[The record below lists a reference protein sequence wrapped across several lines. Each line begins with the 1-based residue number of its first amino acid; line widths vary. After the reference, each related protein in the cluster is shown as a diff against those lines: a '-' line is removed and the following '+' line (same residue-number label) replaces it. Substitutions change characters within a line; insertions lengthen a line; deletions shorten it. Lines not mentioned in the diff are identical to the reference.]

1 MQHGF
6 GHLQLGAGD
15 ALIGANAGS
24 SILLVL
30 HEKRRKALFVLRPR
44 ERANSSPAEPR
55 MPAAHRLFAL
65 ASLVVALVASLA
77 YGFGLPGMF
86 VFDDIPNIV
95 NNDSI
100 HLTRLDARALL
111 DVLATPQVSGA
122 MRGLPTLSFALDY
135 WRAGGADPASFRITN
150 IVIHALTACALA
162 WLFRALLLTVGTNG
176 RKAGSLACVLALAW
190 ALHPLQVSAVLYVVQ
205 RLQTMG
211 TLFLVLALLAY
222 LQARRA
228 QMQGVPGR
236 TGLLACALLWVLAL
250 GCKEDSAL
258 LPAYTL
264 ALELTVLRFAA
275 ADARVAQALRRGYLM
290 AVLAGAVA
298 YAFWAVPHYWQW
310 DAYPGRDFS
319 TWERLLTQP
328 RVLCMYLWEIL
339 LPLPRHMPFF
349 YDWVQPSRGGLQPWT
364 TLPALAVV
372 LGLLMLAWR
381 LRLRRPLFALGV
393 FLFFGAHFI
402 TSNVV
407 GLELAF
413 EHRNHFAL
421 IGVVLA
427 AGSLLAE
434 AGQRLSLRPLV
445 QASVCAAL
453 LAALGSAT
461 AMRAHD
467 WRSNVSLA
475 RASTQAAPGSA
486 RAWIELCDAYFNA
499 GGGVRVRPNPHL
511 DDAIRACAS
520 GVDAAPGSLN
530 NLVLLT
536 VLKTVRG
543 DVSAQDWARL
553 QARLKTARMSWDN
566 ARAPLILTYY
576 AGLGVPLD
584 RQQVLQALATLD
596 RRTTLGPSRLAYIGD
611 SLMKAWSEPELAMPY
626 YLRAIALAPPG
637 DPFADELASE
647 LRDKGRP
654 DLAREI
660 ERAGRSAN
668 PSISSTPPSP

>member
-1 MQHGF
+1 
-6 GHLQLGAGD
+6 
-15 ALIGANAGS
+15 
-24 SILLVL
+24 
-30 HEKRRKALFVLRPR
+30 
-44 ERANSSPAEPR
+44 
-55 MPAAHRLFAL
+55 MPATHRPFAL
-65 ASLVVALVASLA
+65 ASLVVALIASLP
-77 YGFGLPGMF
+77 YCFGLPGMF

-95 NNDSI
+95 NNGSI
-100 HLTRLDARALL
+100 HLTRLDARSLL
-111 DVLATPQVSGA
+111 DVLATTQVSGA
-122 MRGLPTLSFALDY
+122 MRGLPALSFALDY
-135 WRAGGADPASFRITN
+135 WRAGADPASFRATN

-162 WLFRALLLTVGTNG
+162 WMFRALLRAAGMNG
-176 RKAGSLACVLALAW
+176 RRACTTACLLALAW

-205 RLQTMG
+205 RMQTMG

-222 LQARRA
+222 LQARGA
-228 QMQGVPGR
+228 QMQGLSGR
-236 TGLLACALLWVLAL
+236 PGLLVCALLWGLAL
-250 GCKEDSAL
+250 GCKEDSVL

-275 ADARVAQALRRGYLM
+275 ADAGVARTLRRGYRV
-290 AVLAGAVA
+290 AVLAGVA
-298 YAFWAVPHYWQW
+298 AYMFWVIPHYWHW
-310 DAYPGRDFS
+310 EAYSGRDFS

-349 YDWVQPSRGGLQPWT
+349 YDWVQPSRGLLHPWT

-372 LGLLMLAWR
+372 LGLLALA
-381 LRLRRPLFALGV
+381 LRLRSRQPLFALGV
-393 FLFFGAHFI
+393 LLFFGAHFI
-402 TSNVV
+402 ASNVV

-427 AGSLLAE
+427 VGSLLVE
-434 AGQRLSLRPLV
+434 AGQRLSPRPLV
-445 QASVCAAL
+445 QAGVCTVL

-461 AMRAHD
+461 AIRAHD

-499 GGGVRVRPNPHL
+499 GGGVQVRPNPHL
-511 DDAIRACAS
+511 DDAIGACAS

-530 NLVLLT
+530 SLVLLT

-566 ARAPLILTYY
+566 ARAPLILTHY
-576 AGLGVPLD
+576 ASLGVPLD
-584 RQQVLQALATLD
+584 RPQVLQALATLD
-596 RRTTLGPSRLAYIGD
+596 RRTTLGPSQLAYIGD
-611 SLMKAWSEPELAMPY
+611 SLVKAWSEPELAMPY
-626 YLRAIALAPPG
+626 YLRAIRLAPG
-637 DPFADELASE
+637 DPFADELARE
-647 LRDKGRP
+647 LRDQGRP

-660 ERAGRSAN
+660 EHAGRPAN
-668 PSISSTPPSP
+668 PSVTPMQPSP